1 MQIIEQKK
9 SKKLAVLL
17 FYAAIV
23 LTFFGCQTSI
33 NVEEAMN
40 QTALYDYQ
48 ARHYNP
54 GLARFIMA
62 EPQAE
67 KYASVSPYA
76 YVLDKPIHID
86 LKGDS
91 LANVFLASTDSTIW
105 KKTK

>member
-1 MQIIEQKK
+1 MNIELK
-9 SKKLAVLL
+9 SKKLAVML

-33 NVEEAMN
+33 NMEEAMN

-54 GLARFIMA
+54 ELARFIMT

-67 KYASVSPYA
+67 KYASISPYA
-76 YVLDKPIHID
+76 YVLDKPIYID
-86 LKGDS
+86 SKGDS
-91 LANVFLASTDSTIW
+91 LAKVFLVSADSVIW
-105 KKTK
+105 KKAK